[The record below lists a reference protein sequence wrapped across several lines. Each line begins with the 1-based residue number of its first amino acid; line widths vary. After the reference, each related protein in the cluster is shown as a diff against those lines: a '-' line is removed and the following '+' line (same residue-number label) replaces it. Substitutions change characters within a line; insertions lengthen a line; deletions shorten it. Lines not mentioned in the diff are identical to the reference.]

1 VDILTQGLLGAV
13 FAQVIANKEEKKLA
27 SIAGAAAGL
36 LADADILIRSS
47 SDPLLTLEYHRH
59 FSHSLFFIPFGAAI
73 AMLLLWPL
81 MRRRLSLRR
90 LYIFC
95 LAGYSLSG
103 LLDACTSYGTYL
115 FWPLSNER
123 VALNIISIVDPIF
136 TLSLLIALIGSLIL
150 KERKFAIL
158 GLCFC
163 LIYLSLGFMQLKRAE
178 YFAHLLMIN
187 RGHNAQQQVV
197 KPTLGNLVL
206 WRSVYMDGERI
217 YVDAIRIGFFS
228 EAYIFVGNSLRRF
241 SAKKNLPWLDE
252 GTTLHDDIQRFTNFS
267 NGFVA
272 FDPTQIDVI
281 GDIRYSLIPHSTKPL
296 WGIVIDLD
304 HPQQHAGYRFFRES
318 GKKTRKLFIDM
329 VTGEALGNKGIAVI
343 KI

>member
-1 VDILTQGLLGAV
+1 MDILTQGLLGAV
-13 FAQVIANKEEKKLA
+13 FAQSVADKEEKKL
-27 SIAGAAAGL
+27 SCIAGAAAGL
-36 LADADILIRSS
+36 LADADVLIRSS

-59 FSHSLFFIPFGAAI
+59 FSHSLIFIPFGAAI

-81 MRRRLSLRR
+81 LRRRLSLRR
-90 LYIFC
+90 LYVFC

-115 FWPLSNER
+115 FWPFSDER

-136 TLSLLIALIGSLIL
+136 TLALIIALTSSLVL
-150 KERKFAIL
+150 KEKKFVIL

-163 LIYLSLGFMQLKRAE
+163 LVYLSLGFMQLKRAE
-178 YFAHLLMIN
+178 YVAHRLMVN

-217 YVDAIRIGFFS
+217 HVDAIRVGFFGDV
-228 EAYIFVGNSLRRF
+228 YIFAGDSLRRF
-241 SAKKNLPWLDE
+241 SAEKNLPWLDKE
-252 GTTLHDDIQRFTNFS
+252 TTLHQDIRRFSHFS
-267 NGFVA
+267 NDFLA
-272 FDPTQIDVI
+272 FDPTQIDVV
-281 GDIRYSLIPHSTKPL
+281 GDIRYSLLPNSVKPL

-304 HPQQHAGYRFFRES
+304 HPQQHAQYRFFREN
-318 GKKTRKLFIDM
+318 GKENRRLFIDM
-329 VTGEALGNKGIAVI
+329 VTGEALQKTGVAVI

>member
-136 TLSLLIALIGSLIL
+136 TLSLFNSPDREPDFKREKICYSWSVLLFDLSIFGIYAVKAGGI
-150 KERKFAIL
+150 
-158 GLCFC
+158 FC
-163 LIYLSLGFMQLKRAE
+163 PS
-178 YFAHLLMIN
+178 
-187 RGHNAQQQVV
+187 
-197 KPTLGNLVL
+197 T
-206 WRSVYMDGERI
+206 
-217 YVDAIRIGFFS
+217 
-228 EAYIFVGNSLRRF
+228 
-241 SAKKNLPWLDE
+241 
-252 GTTLHDDIQRFTNFS
+252 HD
-267 NGFVA
+267 
-272 FDPTQIDVI
+272 
-281 GDIRYSLIPHSTKPL
+281 
-296 WGIVIDLD
+296 
-304 HPQQHAGYRFFRES
+304 
-318 GKKTRKLFIDM
+318 
-329 VTGEALGNKGIAVI
+329 
-343 KI
+343 